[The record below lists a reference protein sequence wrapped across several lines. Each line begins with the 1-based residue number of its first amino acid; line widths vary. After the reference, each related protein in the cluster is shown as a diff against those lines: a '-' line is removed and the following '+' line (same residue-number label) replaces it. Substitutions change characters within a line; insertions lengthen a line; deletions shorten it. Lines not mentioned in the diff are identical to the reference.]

1 MPRVVIYQPRPVFE
15 ECGRMLEGKGFELV
29 VCSDREALFD
39 ALTERRPDCLVYVLD
54 DLMLDLGL
62 LAVLR
67 RVAPRLPFIVLGGA
81 SGLEARRSVQDLKP
95 TYYGM
100 FPLDPSELSDAV
112 AGAVRPHH
120 A

>member
-1 MPRVVIYQPRPVFE
+1 M
-15 ECGRMLEGKGFELV
+15 

-100 FPLDPSELSDAV
+100 FPLDPPSSATRWPAPSVLITPDRSRSPA
-112 AGAVRPHH
+112 A
-120 A
+120 